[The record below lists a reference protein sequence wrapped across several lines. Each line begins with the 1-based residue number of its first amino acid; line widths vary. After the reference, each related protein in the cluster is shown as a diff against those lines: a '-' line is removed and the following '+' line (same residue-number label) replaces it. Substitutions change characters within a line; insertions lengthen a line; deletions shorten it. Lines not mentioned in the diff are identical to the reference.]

1 MEKNNI
7 GLGDKFHFADHK
19 ELRSWALNLSADGYG
34 VAIIGYHD
42 IHDNI
47 LTITALPEGDNDN
60 E

>member
-7 GLGDKFHFADHK
+7 GLGDKFHFASYK
-19 ELRSWALNLSADGYG
+19 ELRSWALHFSADGYG

>member
-1 MEKNNI
+1 MDNNI
-7 GLGDKFHFADHK
+7 RVGDKLYCANARD
-19 ELRSWALNLSADGYG
+19 LRRWALNLSADGYG

-47 LTITALPEGDNDN
+47 LTITALPEEETD